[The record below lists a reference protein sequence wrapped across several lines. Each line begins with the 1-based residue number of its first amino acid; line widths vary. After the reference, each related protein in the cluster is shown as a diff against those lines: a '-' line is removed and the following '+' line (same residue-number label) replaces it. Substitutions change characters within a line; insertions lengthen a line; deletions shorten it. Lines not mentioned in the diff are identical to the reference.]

1 LTVVTAAKYRRDVA
15 TPVAALRLT
24 SEQRRALEEIARNPR
39 TPSLGRRARI
49 LLLAA
54 EGRSNTD
61 IALAVATSRATVQQ
75 WRNRFAAEGLA
86 GVSAIRP
93 GRGRKPRISEDQ
105 LRELIATTVG
115 TGPAGGSWTCRRLA
129 RHLGVSP
136 ATISRVWRPPKTAP
150 ADSAPNGPASADS
163 AGFLRRGQLALANHR
178 WEDAY
183 QLLAAADDAGALGP
197 KDIEGLAEAA
207 GWSGRPSEC
216 ICAWER
222 IHALQARAGDHRA
235 AARAASELSRR
246 CWDRATPAIA
256 RGWLRRAER
265 HLAGDGDCVEQVIVS
280 NRRAY
285 LLLRSGAAR
294 AALEQSA
301 SAQQIAG
308 RCDAREPLLVA
319 MHLHGQALLKLGEL
333 DRGMD
338 LIDEV
343 CAAAVGGELGPESA
357 GLIYCWTMAACRDLG
372 DYEREAQLTDA
383 TTRWCED
390 NRIAAFPGVCRIH
403 RAEIFRLKGAL
414 DLAEAE
420 AAAAAQDMS
429 RYSLFQT
436 GNALSEMGTV
446 RLRRGDLAG
455 ADEAFARAHEFGA
468 STEPGRALLL
478 LARGDRAA
486 ATAAISRGLARDPG
500 DLLTRAL
507 LLPAQVEIALAVA
520 DLLLAADASREL
532 GVLAVKIGRP
542 GIAAEAATA
551 RGAVLLAQQKPAA
564 AGRALMAALDLWM
577 GVGAPYEAAR
587 TRALLSRAHR
597 AEGDRDAARLEL
609 DAACQV
615 FRRIGAVR
623 DAGLAEYE
631 LAQLD
636 RRMPAGLTS
645 RQLDVAE
652 LIASGLSNRDIAQR
666 MFISDRTAEYHVR
679 QIMTRLGVDSR
690 SQIAAWYSA
699 YAASK

>member
-1 LTVVTAAKYRRDVA
+1 M
-15 TPVAALRLT
+15 
-24 SEQRRALEEIARNPR
+24 
-39 TPSLGRRARI
+39 
-49 LLLAA
+49 LLAA

-86 GVSAIRP
+86 SVSAIRP
-93 GRGRKPRISEDQ
+93 GRGRKPRISQDE
-105 LRELIATTVG
+105 LRELIAVTVG
-115 TGPAGGSWTCRRLA
+115 TEPAGGSWTCRGLA

-136 ATISRVWRPPKTAP
+136 ATISRVWRPPKTAQSDSPAGSALAGSASADLALADSAPKGPAP
-150 ADSAPNGPASADS
+150 ADSAAL
-163 AGFLRRGQLALANHR
+163 LRQGRLALANHR

-197 KDIEGLAEAA
+197 ADIESLAEAA

-216 ICAWER
+216 IRAWKR
-222 IHALQARAGDHRA
+222 IHALRARERDHQA

-265 HLAGDGDCVEQVIVS
+265 HLADDGDCAEQVILA

-285 LLLRSGAAR
+285 VLLKSGDAR

-333 DRGMD
+333 DPGMD

-343 CAAAVGGELGPESA
+343 CAAAVGGELGPEYA
-357 GLIYCWTMAACRDLG
+357 GLVYCWTMAACRDLG

-390 NRIAAFPGVCRIH
+390 NRIAGFPGICRIH
-403 RAEIFRLKGAL
+403 RAEIFRIKGAL

-420 AAAAAQDMS
+420 AAAAAEDMS
-429 RYSLFQT
+429 RYSLRQT
-436 GNALSEMGTV
+436 GNALSELGTV

-455 ADEAFARAHEFGA
+455 ADEAFARAHELGA

-478 LARGDRAA
+478 LARGGRTAA
-486 ATAAISRGLARDPG
+486 AAAIARALGRDPG
-500 DLLTRAL
+500 DLPMRAL

-532 GVLAVKIGRP
+532 GALAVRIGRP

-551 RGAVLLAQQKPAA
+551 SGAVLLAQQEPGA

-587 TRALLSRAHR
+587 TRALLSRARR
-597 AEGDRDAARLEL
+597 AEGDLDAARLEL

-623 DAGLAEYE
+623 DAGLAEHE

-636 RRMPAGLTS
+636 RRMPTGLTS

-690 SQIAAWYSA
+690 AQITAWYSA
-699 YAASK
+699 DAASK

>member
-1 LTVVTAAKYRRDVA
+1 MA

-24 SEQRRALEEIARNPR
+24 SEQRRALEEIASNPR
-39 TPSLGRRARI
+39 TPSLARRARI

-75 WRNRFAAEGLA
+75 WRNRFAAEGLV
-86 GVSAIRP
+86 GVSTIRP

-105 LRELIATTVG
+105 LRELIAATVG
-115 TGPAGGSWTCRRLA
+115 TEPSGGRWTCRSLA

-150 ADSAPNGPASADS
+150 ADSAAL
-163 AGFLRRGQLALANHR
+163 LRQGRAALADHR

-183 QLLAAADDAGALGP
+183 RLLAAADDAGALGP
-197 KDIEGLAEAA
+197 GDIETLAEAA

-216 ICAWER
+216 IRAWER
-222 IHALQARAGDHRA
+222 IHALRAREGDHRA

-265 HLAGDGDCVEQVIVS
+265 HLAGDGDCVEQVILA

-285 LLLRSGAAR
+285 LLLKSGDAR

-343 CAAAVGGELGPESA
+343 CAAAVGGELGPEYA
-357 GLIYCWTMAACRDLG
+357 GLVYCWTMAACRDLG

-383 TTRWCED
+383 TTRWCND
-390 NRIAAFPGVCRIH
+390 NRIAAFPGTCRFH
-403 RAEIFRLKGAL
+403 RAEIFRIKGAL
-414 DLAEAE
+414 ELAEAE

-429 RYSLFQT
+429 RYNLRQT
-436 GNALSEMGTV
+436 GNALNEMGTV

-455 ADEAFARAHEFGA
+455 ADEAFARAHELGA
-468 STEPGRALLL
+468 NTEPGRALLL
-478 LARGDRAA
+478 LARGERTAA
-486 ATAAISRGLARDPG
+486 AAAITRALARRPD
-500 DLLTRAL
+500 DLPMRAL

-520 DLLLAADASREL
+520 DLPLAGDASREL
-532 GVLAVKIGRP
+532 DALGVRIGRP
-542 GIAAEAATA
+542 VIAAEAATA
-551 RGAVLLAQQKPAA
+551 RGAVLLARQEPGA

-577 GVGAPYEAAR
+577 HVDAPYEAAR
-587 TRALLSRAHR
+587 TRALLSRGRR
-597 AEGDRDAARLEL
+597 AEGDLDAARLEL

-615 FRRIGAVR
+615 FRRIGAIR
-623 DAGLAEYE
+623 DAGLAEHE
-631 LAQLD
+631 LAQMN
-636 RRMPAGLTS
+636 RRIPAALTS
-645 RQLDVAE
+645 RQLDVAA

-679 QIMTRLGVDSR
+679 QIMTRLDVDSR
-690 SQIAAWYSA
+690 TQIAAWYSA